1 MTLTNPLSQL
11 NFALLHQGGLGAI
24 DMGDLADAGDALR
37 INLFP
42 GNELEGG
49 PANLVLRL
57 RANGKVTGTHALLGH
72 QVTLAVHDSSAE
84 WSGEWQGLAW
94 RLQLRLAEKRSAWFW
109 QLQVENRGA
118 AAVQI
123 DAVLVQDVAL
133 ASPGAVRT
141 NEFYVSQY
149 LDHCPLKHEQHGWL
163 LATRQNLAQ
172 KGRNPWL
179 LAGSLRRAVAFGTDG
194 LQYWRGAG
202 LTEDLKS
209 ERLQGEHAMQMLQ
222 DKAIDLAPGQIARL
236 GFFALLEAHHEAAS
250 SAADL
255 AFVDALLAEPEASL
269 APFDDA
275 SNTGVSSSTSLFA
288 TAPILQADP
297 LNVEAQFPQPWR
309 HIERAADGTL
319 LSFFHS
325 DAAHVVLPAKQ
336 AAVLRPHGHLLR
348 SGTQLL
354 PDEAAMVSTCW
365 MDGVFHSMLTQGH
378 VAANR
383 MLSTQRGML
392 GLFRSQGLRVFVQHR
407 GKWLLLDRPSAFE
420 MLPGAARWLYAH
432 DGGVIE
438 LRSTAESDAGR
449 VSLSIQGA
457 KEPLLITLD
466 LALDGDDAL
475 CTGTHIEAE
484 GVAALRLRSR
494 RDPRLGLRIS
504 ASQPWQA
511 VGDDAFVM
519 ADGVSRGHP
528 LLCLWFDTA
537 SSLELTLEGQLRQL
551 MQQPAAATLP
561 HEPALMAS
569 LPTLQSEA
577 PAALQ
582 RLQDILPWYCHNALI
597 HYLAPRGLE
606 QFTGGGW
613 GTRDVSQGPVELLLA
628 LGRPE
633 PVRELLKLLFA
644 AQNPDGDWPQWFMFF
659 DAQAD
664 IRADDSHG
672 DIVFWPLLA
681 LAQYLL
687 ASGDGALLDE
697 PLPFYG
703 AAPEPLSVH
712 VKRALAVI
720 AARKVDG
727 AELVSY
733 GHGDWNDALQPA
745 DPRMRDHMCSSWTVT
760 LHVQMLD
767 TLARALRHVGRAAQA
782 PALEAQSLA
791 VRADFERLLMPD
803 GVLTGYA
810 LFNPGEAQPEYL
822 LHPRDQRSGV
832 AYSLLPMMHGVLSG
846 ILSPE
851 QAHDHYLLIEKH
863 LMGPDG
869 ARLFDAPMLYRGG
882 PQQLFQRAESAA
894 NFGREIGLM
903 YMHAHLRYAE
913 SLAVLGRADAFFA
926 ALERAH
932 PIGLAELVPGSAPRQ
947 ANCYYSS
954 SDAAFPDRYVAK
966 EHYADINAG
975 KVAFEGGWRIYS
987 SGAGIAVSLILRSL
1001 LGLRSEAGEVHIDPV
1016 IPTRFDGLTLK
1027 RHWLD
1032 HDFEIVYHLG
1042 TRGHGVQQLKL
1053 NGQVLAFTRAPN
1065 RYRAGAAVL
1074 DQAAFIGLL
1083 LTGLNRLEIDCA

>member
-1 MTLTNPLSQL
+1 MKLNNASQL
-11 NFALLHQGGLGAI
+11 NFAVLSQGGLGAVE
-24 DMGDLADAGDALR
+24 ADGLR

-49 PANLVLRL
+49 PANVVLRL
-57 RANGKVTGTHALLGH
+57 RANGQVTRTLALLGH
-72 QVTLAVHDSSAE
+72 QTQLSTQDRSAE

-94 RLQLRLAEKRSAWFW
+94 RLQLRLAAERSAWFW
-109 QLQVENRGA
+109 QLQVENRGT

-123 DAVLVQDVAL
+123 DAVLAQDVAL

-149 LDHCPLKHEQHGWL
+149 LDHCPLEHERLGWL

-172 KGRNPWL
+172 SGRHPWL
-179 LAGSLRRAVAFGTDG
+179 LTGSLRRAVAFGTDG
-194 LQYWRGAG
+194 LQRWRGAG
-202 LTEDLKS
+202 LSADLPS
-209 ERLQGEHAMQMLQ
+209 QRLQGEHAMQMLQ
-222 DKAIDLAPGQIARL
+222 DAALDLAPGQVARL

-255 AFVDALLAEPEASL
+255 AQVDRLLAEPEASL
-269 APFDDA
+269 AIFDA
-275 SNTGVSSSTSLFA
+275 PIQGVSSSTSLFA
-288 TAPILQADP
+288 TAPPLQAQA
-297 LNVEAQFPQPWR
+297 LNAQAQFPPPWR
-309 HIERAADGTL
+309 HVERAADGAL
-319 LSFFHS
+319 LSFFHGN
-325 DAAHVVLPAKQ
+325 AAHVVLPAKE

-392 GLFRSQGLRVFVQHR
+392 GLFRSQGLRVFVQLDGH
-407 GKWLLLDRPSAFE
+407 WQLLDRPSAFE
-420 MLPGAARWLYAH
+420 MQPASARWLYQHAA
-432 DGGVIE
+432 GLIE
-438 LRSTAESDAGR
+438 LRAAAEAQAGR

-457 KEPLLITLD
+457 DTPLLLTLD

-484 GVAALRLRSR
+484 SVAALHLRSQ
-494 RDPRLGLRIS
+494 RDPRVGLRLS

-511 VGDDAFVM
+511 VGDDALVM

-528 LLCLWFDTA
+528 LLCLRFDEGR
-537 SSLELTLEGQLRQL
+537 SLELTLEGQLRKL
-551 MQQPAAATLP
+551 EHSPVAAALP
-561 HEPALMAS
+561 HELALVAK
-569 LPTLQSEA
+569 LPQLDAQA

-597 HYLAPRGLE
+597 HFLAPRGLE

-628 LGRPE
+628 LGQPE

-644 AQNPDGDWPQWFMFF
+644 AQNVDGDWPQWFMFF

-681 LAQYLL
+681 LGQYLL

-697 PLPFYG
+697 AFPFHG
-703 AAPEPLSVH
+703 GAPEPLSAH
-712 VKRALAVI
+712 VERALAVI

-727 AELVSY
+727 AELVAY
-733 GHGDWNDALQPA
+733 GHGDWNDSLQPA

-767 TLARALRHVGRAAQA
+767 TLARALRHVGRASLA

-810 LFNPGEAQPEYL
+810 LFNPGEARPEYL

-851 QAHDHYLLIEKH
+851 QAQMHYMLIEKH

-869 ARLFDAPMLYRGG
+869 ARLFDAPMPYRGG

-913 SLAVLGRADAFFA
+913 SLAVLGRSEAFFA

-932 PIGLAELVPGSAPRQ
+932 PIGLTDLVPGSAPRQ

-966 EHYADINAG
+966 QHYADINAG
-975 KVAFEGGWRIYS
+975 KIALEGGWRIYS

-1016 IPTRFDGLTLK
+1016 MPMRFDGLTLT
-1027 RHWLD
+1027 RRWLD
-1032 HDFEIVYHLG
+1032 RDFEIVYRLG
-1042 TRGHGVQQLKL
+1042 SRGHGVQELRL
-1053 NGQVLAFTRAPN
+1053 NGKVLAFGRAPN
-1065 RYRAGAAVL
+1065 RYRLGAAML
-1074 DQAAFIGLL
+1074 KQAEFLGQLQAG
-1083 LTGLNRLEIDCA
+1083 TNKLEIDCA